1 MFFINIIILVE
12 NFNSEY
18 WNFIIFDIQID
29 INFLKNFW
37 KTDETFEITLEA
49 WKWSIVVSSGQIMT
63 CSHWDFFYE

>member
-18 WNFIIFDIQID
+18 WNFIIFDIQVD

-37 KTDETFEITLEA
+37 KTDETFEIALEA
-49 WKWSIVVSSGQIMT
+49 WKWSIVISSGQTMT
-63 CSHWDFFYE
+63 YSH